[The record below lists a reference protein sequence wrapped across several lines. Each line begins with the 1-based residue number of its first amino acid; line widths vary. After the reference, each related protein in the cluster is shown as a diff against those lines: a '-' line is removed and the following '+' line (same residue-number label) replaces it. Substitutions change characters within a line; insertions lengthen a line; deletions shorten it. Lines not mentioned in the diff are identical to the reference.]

1 MLAAEI
7 MMEGMQ
13 MVKIDLF
20 GCILKVE
27 PIEFA
32 NTLDVGYKLKN

>member
-1 MLAAEI
+1 MLMAEI
-7 MMEGMQ
+7 MLEGMQ
-13 MVKIDLF
+13 VVTSDLF

-32 NTLDVGYKLKN
+32 NTLEVGYKLKN

>member
-1 MLAAEI
+1 ML
-7 MMEGMQ
+7 EGMQ
-13 MVKIDLF
+13 VVTSDLF